1 MPKIA
6 KLGKNAQQILETKR
20 DELFKEIG
28 EYLNIDDSKTYIIG
42 WVNFLILFETV
53 QNYIKDHPDELT
65 FQETEFIKDT
75 NPEDLMDIVMLAFY
89 DYLELIQGMMISY
102 DFEEEWQISPD
113 KLGDMSIKEL
123 EEFKSKVKEELKN
136 EKS

>member
-6 KLGKNAQQILETKR
+6 KLGKNAQQILDSKR
-20 DELFKEIG
+20 DELFKEIE

-42 WVNFLILFETV
+42 WINFLILFETI
-53 QNYIKDHPDELT
+53 QKYIKENPNELT
-65 FQETEFIKDT
+65 FQETDFLKDT
-75 NPEDLMDIVMLAFY
+75 DPEDLMDIVMLAFY
-89 DYLELIQGMMISY
+89 DYLELIEAMYVY
-102 DFEEEWQISPD
+102 DFEEEWQIDPD

>member
-1 MPKIA
+1 
-6 KLGKNAQQILETKR
+6 
-20 DELFKEIG
+20 
-28 EYLNIDDSKTYIIG
+28 
-42 WVNFLILFETV
+42 V
-53 QNYIKDHPDELT
+53 QNYIKDHSDELT
-65 FQETEFIKDT
+65 FQETKFIKDT
-75 NPEDLMDIVMLAFY
+75 NPEDLTGITMLTFY

>member
-20 DELFKEIG
+20 DELFKEIKK
-28 EYLNIDDSKTYIIG
+28 YLNINDSKTYIIG
-42 WVNFLILFETV
+42 WINFLILFETI
-53 QNYIKDHPDELT
+53 QKYIKENPNELT
-65 FQETEFIKDT
+65 FQETDFLKDT

-89 DYLELIQGMMISY
+89 DYLELIEAMYVY
-102 DFEEEWQISPD
+102 DFEEEWQIDPD